1 MTGAGDSARARAA
14 GYAGAQVGRNNL
26 DQRLGA
32 AQQLGNANSN
42 VNSTLGATTPL
53 MGQTTSGTNTNSAA
67 TSNLLNSANT
77 ALNNSSTNS
86 ANTTDSSNTGTSSA
100 NTTGSSNQLNLQ
112 NLVSNEGQAGT
123 ATGSSVQQGFGIT
136 PAGQTQKSGGCVVC
150 TAYVARREMKP
161 GAVRTACR
169 YKQAN
174 WARYGTSLS
183 GYLLVGP
190 LLAQAV
196 LKSDRFA
203 RAFKPIA
210 RAILYHEVYLSAPTR
225 LKWRALPALQHAI
238 FDGVFYPIGLAMR
251 LLSVAPGVRCQRT
264 KALLVSQ
271 NLSFYL

>member
-1 MTGAGDSARARAA
+1 
-14 GYAGAQVGRNNL
+14 
-26 DQRLGA
+26 
-32 AQQLGNANSN
+32 
-42 VNSTLGATTPL
+42 
-53 MGQTTSGTNTNSAA
+53 
-67 TSNLLNSANT
+67 
-77 ALNNSSTNS
+77 
-86 ANTTDSSNTGTSSA
+86 
-100 NTTGSSNQLNLQ
+100 
-112 NLVSNEGQAGT
+112 
-123 ATGSSVQQGFGIT
+123 
-136 PAGQTQKSGGCVVC
+136 
-150 TAYVARREMKP
+150 MKP

-169 YKQAN
+169 YKQAH

-203 RAFKPIA
+203 RAFKPTA

-225 LKWRALPALQHAI
+225 LKWRVLPALQHAI
-238 FDGVFYPIGLAMR
+238 FDTIFYPIGLAMR